1 MHEFTICITYL
12 LYKPRRN
19 VMKCLNQIMQ
29 FRQTVTTIF
38 SMPSSQRSSAG
49 HHPSEALPKDL
60 VEVLAVLK
68 QHSFT
73 QENLEMMWVSC
84 IIALHCM
91 TREDSIW
98 YHGLRH
104 SQYHWIWRPG
114 HGVQEIAPNSAL
126 SLSPSLTVFG
136 FALGEETHQHIDRK
150 SDPGQGLKKPSHV
163 QVLIYADF
171 WAYWNSSTVSQ
182 LATNLWTR

>member
-12 LYKPRRN
+12 LHKPRRN

-73 QENLEMMWVSC
+73 QENLEMIWVSC

-91 TREDSIW
+91 TREDSNMISWTPSFAISLDILTW
-98 YHGLRH
+98 YIYIYNWILLLLKLLLVFVDRASRRLHQTLPFPCRH
-104 SQYHWIWRPG
+104 LWPFL
-114 HGVQEIAPNSAL
+114 V
-126 SLSPSLTVFG
+126 SP
-136 FALGEETHQHIDRK
+136 
-150 SDPGQGLKKPSHV
+150 
-163 QVLIYADF
+163 
-171 WAYWNSSTVSQ
+171 
-182 LATNLWTR
+182 

>member
-1 MHEFTICITYL
+1 MSKSNNAIPSNCHQHLLNAFQPTQQCWASPERSPPKRPRRSPGSSQTAQFHARRLGNDVNVFHHCIT
-12 LYKPRRN
+12 
-19 VMKCLNQIMQ
+19 
-29 FRQTVTTIF
+29 
-38 SMPSSQRSSAG
+38 
-49 HHPSEALPKDL
+49 
-60 VEVLAVLK
+60 
-68 QHSFT
+68 
-73 QENLEMMWVSC
+73 
-84 IIALHCM
+84 LH
-91 TREDSIW
+91 DSDKRDSTW
-98 YHGLRH
+98 YHWLLH
-104 SQYHWIWRPG
+104 SGYYWTYCT
-114 HGVQEIAPNSAL
+114 AL